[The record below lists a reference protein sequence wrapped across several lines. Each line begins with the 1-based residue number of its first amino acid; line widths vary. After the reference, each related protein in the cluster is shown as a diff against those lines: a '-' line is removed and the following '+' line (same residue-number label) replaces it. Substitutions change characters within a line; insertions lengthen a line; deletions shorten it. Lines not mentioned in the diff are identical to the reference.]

1 MELHRALK
9 ISQKRNSFM
18 YRLSKPAPQQIFPE
32 SYSASVLI
40 ESLRSQ
46 IFIFHGVKIFI
57 PRRPLILHLTFTV
70 PSSSSC
76 VTLSNCMTA
85 LLNFTLIFQRI
96 FTSSKTYC
104 VRPLSVCCKKW
115 LINKNS
121 TKYNIILKI
130 LHGYFGLL
138 PIQVLEYYIGRI

>member
-1 MELHRALK
+1 MKFSSNINFFYICAHVLLKKLKLKGEIEIEMELHRALK

-18 YRLSKPAPQQIFPE
+18 YRLSKPAPQQIFPK

-104 VRPLSVCCKKW
+104 VRPL
-115 LINKNS
+115 
-121 TKYNIILKI
+121 YR
-130 LHGYFGLL
+130 LL
-138 PIQVLEYYIGRI
+138 QKMTD

>member
-1 MELHRALK
+1 MKFSSNINFFYICVHVLLKKFKLKGEIEIEMELHRALK

-57 PRRPLILHLTFTV
+57 PRRPLILPLTFTV

-104 VRPLSVCCKKW
+104 VRPL
-115 LINKNS
+115 
-121 TKYNIILKI
+121 YR
-130 LHGYFGLL
+130 LL
-138 PIQVLEYYIGRI
+138 QKMTD